1 MKHWR
6 CSGVSID
13 KFEYT
18 LHLGLVCLLLTL
30 TKMSHLV
37 VLRQKDIFQNNTIVY
52 GFSNTCSFQITLL
65 ANIQVKFNIL
75 EV

>member
-6 CSGVSID
+6 CSGVSIV

-18 LHLGLVCLLLTL
+18 LHLGLVCLLLNL
-30 TKMSHLV
+30 TKVSHLV
-37 VLRQKDIFQNNTIVY
+37 VLRQKDIFQDHTIVY
-52 GFSNTCSFQITLL
+52 GFSNTCSFQITLF
-65 ANIQVKFNIL
+65 ANIQVKLNIL